1 MKTLAVKDG
10 ERVNI
15 DQFPN
20 FDRSGNITGMKN
32 LYYGL
37 DALLDAHGYRRDGR
51 LYRAHRPNHGA
62 VALFCHFGVGCVLL
76 AHLLSL
82 SPMVRC
88 GKYIYNV
95 TSEPSIYHD
104 LAH

>member
-1 MKTLAVKDG
+1 MKRGKYRVKTLDAKDG

-37 DALLDAHGYRRDGR
+37 DALL
-51 LYRAHRPNHGA
+51 
-62 VALFCHFGVGCVLL
+62 
-76 AHLLSL
+76 
-82 SPMVRC
+82 VRC

-95 TSEPSIYHD
+95 MSEPSIYHD